1 MFSVKSGEL
10 LRGVKMKNVKFPLL
24 TWLIIIGIVLFFCG
38 CVVVNIT
45 EDLQNPYLIT
55 MTWNGETLVP
65 DPETG
70 ELPVQTLDENG
81 VEVKALVTDENGKI
95 VVPDIYEW
103 YLKGELFEEGE
114 DTVFLNGTLEI
125 GTYWLD
131 LIVGEDEI
139 LSSEQVEFVKE
150 K

>member
-1 MFSVKSGEL
+1 MKKVIVL
-10 LRGVKMKNVKFPLL
+10 LFIV
-24 TWLIIIGIVLFFCG
+24 IIILLFSNCA
-38 CVVVNIT
+38 VITIT
-45 EDLQNPYLIT
+45 EDLENPFIIT
-55 MTWNGETLVP
+55 FTWNGETLVP
-65 DPETG
+65 DSETG

-81 VEVKALVTDENGKI
+81 AEVKALVADENGKN

-103 YLKGELFEEGE
+103 YLKGELFEDGE
-114 DTVFLNGTLEI
+114 DTIFLNGTLEI
-125 GTYWLD
+125 GIYWLD